1 MMIGE
6 RTAENIK
13 IQVAAA
19 YLDARQTHMEVRGR
33 DLLTGLPK
41 TIDITT
47 AQASEALTLS
57 VARIVDCVKKV
68 LEDTPPELSADIMDR
83 GIVLTGGGSMLY
95 GLDQVIHRETNIPT
109 MLADD
114 PLSCV
119 ALGTGKAL
127 EFADHFED
135 GRTTNFSLRKM
146 S

>member
-6 RTAENIK
+6 RTSEDIK
-13 IQVAAA
+13 IRIAAA
-19 YLDARQTHMEVRGR
+19 YPDARQNHMEVRGR

-47 AQASEALTLS
+47 EQASQALILP
-57 VARIVDCVKKV
+57 VARIVECVKKV
-68 LEDTPPELSADIMDR
+68 LEDTPPELAADIMDH

-95 GLDQVIHRETNIPT
+95 GLDKLINRETDIPT
-109 MLADD
+109 VLAED

-127 EFADHFED
+127 EFTDRFED
-135 GRTTNFSLRKM
+135 GKATNFSMRSL
-146 S
+146 